1 MLILLSQCNYFY
13 LKEEQDFLLAQTNQ
27 QVSKLDR
34 FVFISEQS
42 VRRYPALRNSLATF
56 RGWTAFEE
64 FPRALLELKST
75 GNVERCPVELGAGTC
90 VGQEYFVPN

>member
-1 MLILLSQCNYFY
+1 MLILLSQNSCFY

-42 VRRYPALRNSLATF
+42 VRRYPSPALHNLLAIF

-64 FPRALLELKST
+64 LPRALLGLSPK
-75 GNVERCPVELGAGTC
+75 A
-90 VGQEYFVPN
+90 QEM